1 MKAIV
6 LAGGLGTRLSGIT
19 SDIPKPMAK
28 VGARPFLEYLLDYLV
43 EQGAEQAVLAVS
55 HKWEVIREHFGNT
68 YRGIPLSYSVEDE
81 PLGTGGAIRQALET
95 LPDDEIIVLN
105 GDTLFHIDLEAFAT
119 THHRG
124 KALLT
129 IALKQVADC
138 GRFGR
143 AKISDNGVI
152 TEFLEKSTNGSGLIN
167 GGIYMLNR
175 RLLDDFPM
183 PVKFSF
189 EQDLLEPNIARIR
202 PVAFQSNAYFID
214 MGVPEDYERAQ
225 SEIGGVQC

>member
-19 SDIPKPMAK
+19 GDIPKPMAK
-28 VGARPFLEYLLDYLV
+28 VRARPFLEYLLDYLV
-43 EQGAEQAVLAVS
+43 EQGIEQAVLAVS
-55 HKWEVIREHFGNT
+55 HKWEVIREHFGDA
-68 YRGIPLSYSVEDE
+68 YRGMSLSYSVEDE

-95 LPDDEIIVLN
+95 IPDDEIIVLN
-105 GDTLFHIDLEAFAT
+105 GDTLFQVDLEAMAAT
-119 THHRG
+119 HRRG

-129 IALKQVADC
+129 MALKQIADC

-143 AKISDNGVI
+143 VKVSDSGVI
-152 TEFLEKSTNGSGLIN
+152 TEFQEKSTNDSGWIN

-175 RLLDDFPM
+175 HLLVDFPM

-189 EQDLLEPNIARIR
+189 EQDMVEPNIARIR

-214 MGVPEDYERAQ
+214 MGIPEDYERAQ

>member
-19 SDIPKPMAK
+19 GDIPKPMAN
-28 VGARPFLEYLLDYLV
+28 VGARPFLEFLLDYLV
-43 EQGAEQAVLAVS
+43 EQGIEQAVLAVS
-55 HKWEVIREHFGNT
+55 HKWEVIREHFGDA
-68 YRGIPLSYSVEDE
+68 YRGMSLNYSVEDE
-81 PLGTGGAIRQALET
+81 PLGTGGAIRQALEII
-95 LPDDEIIVLN
+95 PDDEIIVLN
-105 GDTLFHIDLEAFAT
+105 GDTLFHVDLEALAG
-119 THHRG
+119 THYRG
-124 KALLT
+124 KAPLT

-143 AKISDNGVI
+143 VKVSDNGVI
-152 TEFLEKSTNGSGLIN
+152 TEFQEKSTNDSGWIN

-175 RLLDDFPM
+175 HLLVDFPM

-189 EQDLLEPNIARIR
+189 EQDLVEPNIRRIR

-225 SEIGGVQC
+225 SEIGGVQS

>member
-19 SDIPKPMAK
+19 GDTPKPMAK
-28 VGARPFLEYLLDYLV
+28 IGARPFLEYLLDYLV

-55 HKWEVIREHFGNT
+55 HKWEIIREHFGDS
-68 YRGIPLSYSVEDE
+68 YRGISLKYSVEDE

-95 LPDDEIIVLN
+95 IPDDEIIVLN
-105 GDTLFHIDLEAFAT
+105 GDTLFHVDLKDLADA
-119 THHRG
+119 HHRG
-124 KALLT
+124 KVVLT
-129 IALKQVADC
+129 IALKHVADC

-143 AKISDNGVI
+143 VNISDNGVV
-152 TEFLEKSTNGSGLIN
+152 TEFLEKSTNDSGWIN

-175 RLLDDFPM
+175 RLLDDFQM

-189 EQDLLEPNIARIR
+189 EKDLLEPNIGLIR

-225 SEIGGVQC
+225 SEIGGMQC